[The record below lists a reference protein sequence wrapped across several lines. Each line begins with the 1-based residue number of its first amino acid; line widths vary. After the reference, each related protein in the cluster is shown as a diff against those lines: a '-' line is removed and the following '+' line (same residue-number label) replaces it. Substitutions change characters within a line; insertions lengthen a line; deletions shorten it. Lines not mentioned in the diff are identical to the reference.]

1 MFLED
6 VLVIKDTCTVCNIRQ
21 CIRAIFRNKF
31 QFFFHVQICWLD
43 IGNALKIRD
52 IHEQIRVQEVGIVYI
67 TANADDVRIIF
78 PNQSGF
84 QNRNGFVWGFDGQVN
99 VVMGGI
105 EAFFHRFKCCNC
117 FRFVLQQFHFNLSIA
132 GLTRTASLQ
141 QQCGKRNACQ
151 NQTTNCISFFHDR
164 SSSFFF
170 SFLKRFCYFVFLL

>member
-1 MFLED
+1 MFPECSSRVPQRCPCYKGYLHSLQHTA
-6 VLVIKDTCTVCNIRQ
+6 VHTCHLSEQVPIL
-21 CIRAIFRNKF
+21 
-31 QFFFHVQICWLD
+31 FHVQICWLD

-84 QNRNGFVWGFDGQVN
+84 QNRNGFVRGFDGQVN

-151 NQTTNCISFFHDR
+151 NQTTNCISFF
-164 SSSFFF
+164 S
-170 SFLKRFCYFVFLL
+170 